1 MPSAARS
8 DAASNGRWL
17 ILLVLFI
24 ARATIAF
31 QFQSIPALSPLLVD
45 SLRIDYALLGTLV
58 GLYMLPGVIFSLPGG
73 VLGQRFGDK
82 QVALFGLGLMALG
95 GLWVGLSGTYLS
107 ACLGRVVSGVGAVL

>member
-1 MPSAARS
+1 MPDHRGAAECWVLPVSTPHANR
-8 DAASNGRWL
+8 RWL

-24 ARATIAF
+24 ARAAIAF

-82 QVALFGLGLMALG
+82 QIAVLGLGLMALEG
-95 GLWVGLSGTYLS
+95 SGL
-107 ACLGRVVSGVGAVL
+107 A

>member
-1 MPSAARS
+1 MLGSARTDSAP
-8 DAASNGRWL
+8 NGRWL

-24 ARATIAF
+24 ARAAIAF

-45 SLRIDYALLGTLV
+45 TLRIDYALLGTLV

-82 QVALFGLGLMALG
+82 QIAYWSRAHGAG
-95 GLWVGLSGTYLS
+95 GLWVALSGTYL
-107 ACLGRVVSGVGAVL
+107 